1 MHSLSETKFWLVAAA
16 FALTPMLTLWIV
28 DIIGWFLRRTL
39 WRRPD
44 VVPQPERE
52 PAVRRDP

>member
-28 DIIGWFLRRTL
+28 DIIGWFLSSHALAAPGRSASART
-39 WRRPD
+39 
-44 VVPQPERE
+44 
-52 PAVRRDP
+52 